1 MLCGVFRACTQA
13 SLRVQLQER
22 TDPRYGMT
30 LAALTGAASS
40 IRGLRLRSSA
50 PACGGEEMFGRED
63 VSSPQWSVCDGLPR
77 IRDGKHCRPTDRS
90 ICEPSNPWLC
100 SGRLQELGAR
110 GLWCGRWSRFRWAVG
125 CSPDNALIISS
136 DARWQAG
143 QAVAGRGYRCS
154 TWNLREPG
162 SGLRAVAWAWERCS
176 KPAQGLSLEHSCASA
191 GSAAA
196 RLSPSSYAPFRV
208 WHPKGTEDARRP
220 LSTVS
225 GRLFRI
231 RLGGARGSR
240 CAALAGRARLRTQEE
255 PRALV
260 QMHVLR
266 ARGHD

>member
-1 MLCGVFRACTQA
+1 MKTFVARRGLFVMDCLEYATVSTVDRQIGASERHQILLWVLQA
-13 SLRVQLQER
+13 
-22 TDPRYGMT
+22 
-30 LAALTGAASS
+30 ATGARCPRAVVRAMVSLQVGCWLLAGQRTHHLIRRALAS
-40 IRGLRLRSSA
+40 GPKRLRS
-50 PACGGEEMFGRED
+50 
-63 VSSPQWSVCDGLPR
+63 
-77 IRDGKHCRPTDRS
+77 
-90 ICEPSNPWLC
+90 
-100 SGRLQELGAR
+100 
-110 GLWCGRWSRFRWAVG
+110 
-125 CSPDNALIISS
+125 
-136 DARWQAG
+136 
-143 QAVAGRGYRCS
+143 VATGVS

-196 RLSPSSYAPFRV
+196 RPSPSSCAPFRV

-266 ARGHD
+266 A